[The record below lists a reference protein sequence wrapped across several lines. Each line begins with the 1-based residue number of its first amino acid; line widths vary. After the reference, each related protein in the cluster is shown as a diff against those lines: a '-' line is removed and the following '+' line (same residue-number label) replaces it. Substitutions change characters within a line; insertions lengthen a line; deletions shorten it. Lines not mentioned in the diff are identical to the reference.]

1 MYTEHAS
8 AHKKNQLQCEAL
20 TKEILLQL
28 RSQVAGQAYLLLFP
42 YIVLA
47 LLVSVQVMEVGSWK
61 RCYYTV
67 ATEYGDF
74 DLYKS

>member
-1 MYTEHAS
+1 M
-8 AHKKNQLQCEAL
+8 
-20 TKEILLQL
+20 
-28 RSQVAGQAYLLLFP
+28 AGQAYLLLFP

-47 LLVSVQVMEVGSWK
+47 LLVPVQVMEVGSWK

-74 DLYKS
+74 DLYES